1 MDNAIQVCS
10 ACASVG
16 DEADN
21 YCRQCGK
28 ALTGT
33 QVPARVDTRTA
44 VARRERA
51 PLPAPVKRA
60 VTAVAIGT
68 ALQIGTKLAGRYVAK
83 QAGKSAVK
91 ALKASNPRSKK
102 AVEPVEEPAAI
113 SPYEGAVAVSE
124 TFTIRRVWLRR
135 D

>member
-1 MDNAIQVCS
+1 MDNAIQVCTT
-10 ACASVG
+10 CAAVA

-28 ALTGT
+28 ALTGA
-33 QVPARVDTRTA
+33 QLPARVDTSTA
-44 VARRERA
+44 LARRERA

-60 VTAVAIGT
+60 VAAVAIGT
-68 ALQIGTKLAGRYVAK
+68 ALQIGTRLAGRYVAK

-91 ALKASNPRSKK
+91 ALKASNPRSRK
-102 AVEPVEEPAAI
+102 AVEPVEEPTAV

-124 TFTIRRVWLRR
+124 TFTIRRVWMRR
-135 D
+135 E

>member
-10 ACASVG
+10 TCAAVG
-16 DEADN
+16 DEIDN

-28 ALTGT
+28 ALTGS
-33 QVPARVDTRTA
+33 QLPARVDSNTA
-44 VARRERA
+44 VTRRERT
-51 PLPAPVKRA
+51 PLPTPVKRA

-91 ALKASNPRSKK
+91 ALKSSNTRSKK
-102 AVEPVEEPAAI
+102 AVEQADEPAA
-113 SPYEGAVAVSE
+113 SAPYEGAVAVSE
-124 TFTIRRVWLRR
+124 TLTVRRVWIRR